1 MPEHIE
7 EYNGITIGDT
17 VKLDSVS
24 FPKFKRAKVK
34 DIYKEGEDIRY
45 VVRISSGEILDL
57 EEKHIEF
64 NNEACACDITV
75 LMRLGCQ
82 CGGY

>member
-1 MPEHIE
+1 MSEHIE
-7 EYNGITIGDT
+7 EYNGISIGDI
-17 VKLDSVS
+17 VKLDIIN

-45 VVRISSGEILDL
+45 VVIISNGELLDL
-57 EEKHIEF
+57 EEKHIEL
-64 NNEACACDITV
+64 NKKACSCDITI